1 MNKINNFNNVRN
13 HVLEHYLSA
22 VPKAD
27 SWDEI
32 DEQSGMKVSAF
43 TYITLFLN
51 DQVYGYEAMLEDEI
65 KKSKIYR
72 ERIKYCFKRLHQAV
86 KEYNRLMMNTLSTGQ
101 SELMADI
108 LSSLEGEL
116 KPSLDT
122 YMYQVSQ
129 YLLDAGIN
137 GEANRFASIAS
148 TINMLAQTSNLTISV
163 FNDTVC
169 KPFRIDCNPL
179 QYLNMDKLKF
189 LSGELGDILT
199 PKREHINLNE
209 GKGIVA
215 AFTSFNNR
223 LLYSGAFERAIAGA
237 EKEAG

>member
-1 MNKINNFNNVRN
+1 MRN

-22 VPKAD
+22 APKAD

-65 KKSKIYR
+65 KKSKLYKGSV
-72 ERIKYCFKRLHQAV
+72 KYNFNRLHNAV
-86 KEYNRLMMNTLSTGQ
+86 KEYNRLMMNTLSPSQ

-122 YMYQVSQ
+122 YLYQVSQ

-148 TINMLAQTSNLTISV
+148 TINMLAHTSNLTISV

-179 QYLNMDKLKF
+179 QYLNMDKVKF

-209 GKGIVA
+209 GKGIVD

-223 LLYSGAFERAIAGA
+223 LLYRGAFERAIAGA

>member
-1 MNKINNFNNVRN
+1 MRN

-22 VPKAD
+22 TPKAN

-51 DQVYGYEAMLEDEI
+51 DQVYGYEAMLDDEI
-65 KKSKIYR
+65 RKSNMYR
-72 ERIKYCFKRLHQAV
+72 ERVKYCFNLLHKAV
-86 KEYNRLMMNTLSTGQ
+86 KEYNRLMMNTLSPAQ
-101 SELMADI
+101 SDLMADI
-108 LSSLEGEL
+108 LSSLESEL

-122 YMYQVSQ
+122 YLYQVSQ

-137 GEANRFASIAS
+137 GETNRFASIAS

-179 QYLNMDKLKF
+179 AYLNMDRVKY
-189 LSGELGDILT
+189 LSGELSDVLT
-199 PKREHINLNE
+199 PGGRPINLND
-209 GKGIVA
+209 GKGIAA
-215 AFTSFNNR
+215 AFSAFNNR

-237 EKEAG
+237 EKEAVQAAV